1 MLLEDLR
8 DLFGALESSAH
19 PKASE
24 RDWLAL
30 LGLVDRLTGVE
41 LDYAR
46 HHLSQQR
53 ALWRAGLVGL
63 PAAWFEARHLGQPLT
78 EGAEGVLEALGW
90 EGLPDW
96 RGCPAVLVRA
106 GSFVM
111 GSPRGEL
118 GHDADEVQREVQI
131 TRPLWV
137 DRVPIT
143 RQEWRALMPDDPSQF
158 PGSGPEGPMERMS
171 WCAVHAFANA
181 RSRRDGAQEVYAL
194 SEPYRGAGRE
204 FDCDSALRGLGV
216 EGWRLPTEAEWEYFA
231 RAGTTTMTW
240 LGDFDASRDELGDL
254 PGGELPLLQR
264 IAWGDHNS
272 RATYPGAF
280 EGRRGPQ
287 PVGLL
292 EPNPWGLY
300 DVFGNV
306 MEWCQDA
313 GSDTPPPERVDPLVE
328 GPRGSTRVFRGGS
341 WMGSPSELRAAHRA
355 FNSTGGGGLLGARL
369 VRPASQ

>member
-8 DLFGALESSAH
+8 DLFGALASSTH

-24 RDWLAL
+24 RGWLAL

-63 PAAWFEARHLGQPLT
+63 PAAWFEAQHLGQPLT
-78 EGAEGVLEALGW
+78 EGAKGLLEALGW

-96 RGCPAVLVRA
+96 RGCPAVLAPA

-111 GSPRGEL
+111 GTPSGEV
-118 GHDADEVQREVQI
+118 GYNPHEPPREVQI

-137 DRVPIT
+137 DRVPVT
-143 RQEWRALMPDDPSQF
+143 RREWRALMPDDASQF
-158 PGSGPEGPMERMS
+158 SGGGLEGPMERVS
-171 WCAVHAFANA
+171 WCAAQTFANA
-181 RSRRDGAQEVYAL
+181 RSQRDGAQEVYEHSA
-194 SEPYRGAGRE
+194 PYSGSGRE
-204 FDCDSALRGLGV
+204 FECDSHLRGLHV

-240 LGDFDASRDELGDL
+240 LGDFDTTYDDL
-254 PGGELPLLQR
+254 DGPKAEALEILVR
-264 IAWGDHNS
+264 IAWGKHNS
-272 RATYPGAF
+272 QASYAGAF
-280 EGRRGPQ
+280 ERRRGPQ
-287 PVGLL
+287 PVGRL

-313 GSDTPPPERVDPLVE
+313 GGPPSRGGADPLMD
-328 GPRGSTRVFRGGS
+328 GPMGSKRVFRGGS
-341 WMGSPSELRAAHRA
+341 WLGNPWEFRAAHRA
-355 FNSTGGGGLLGARL
+355 FNSTVGGGLLGFRL
-369 VRPASQ
+369 VRPASL